1 MNSRSSNRVTP
12 LSSPSGVSSSDGVS
26 SVVSSRAE
34 KYAKDREGKFDSQLE
49 RNLKNQKVEKDK
61 TYLHTSSYDMD
72 DEYSTLNVT
81 EEEHQKF
88 TLKGMSSEQLL
99 KERKRYN

>member
-12 LSSPSGVSSSDGVS
+12 LSSVSPSGGV

-34 KYAKDREGKFDSQLE
+34 KYAKDREAKFDTQLE

-61 TYLHTSSYDMD
+61 TYLHTSSYDAD
-72 DEYSTLNVT
+72 EEYSTLNVS

>member
-12 LSSPSGVSSSDGVS
+12 LSPSSGGVSPSG
-26 SVVSSRAE
+26 VVSSRAE
-34 KYAKDREGKFDSQLE
+34 KYAKDREDKFDSQLE
-49 RNLKNQKVEKDK
+49 RNIKNQKVEKDK